1 MTSGPD
7 ADPVLVKR
15 AKVARLTSG
24 AIRAGAGC
32 YLLATALFFYAVA
45 TDFTDLLAGSIT
57 VLLLL
62 GSALLAPAMVFH
74 YAVKAADRADREGSW

>member
-1 MTSGPD
+1 MSGPD
-7 ADPVLVKR
+7 VDPVLVKR

-24 AIRAGAGC
+24 AIRAGSGC
-32 YLLATALFFYAVA
+32 YLLATALFFYAVV
-45 TDFTDLLAGSIT
+45 TEFTDLLAGAIT
-57 VLLLL
+57 VLLIL